1 MNMTR
6 MNGQPSNN
14 LSRKQIIEINT
25 RRFQLLK
32 KLGEGGTGS
41 VWLAKNLESSR
52 GSSYAVKIMYL
63 DVNDMTTQ
71 SARREVENMFQLNH
85 PSLIKLLDAERKLT
99 VNKRPSA
106 VLVME
111 CAPRGDLFDY
121 IRFNKGLRKKRDS
134 SAVHRVF
141 TDMVYA
147 LEHMHEKGICHRD
160 IKPENIIFDYNYNA
174 RLADFGFSKVFRKDG
189 KLLKMTEQLGS
200 RGYHAPEITSARHYS
215 ETIDIFSLGVV
226 LFIMYAGAPPFK
238 QVKSSDWWFQK
249 LATGRYDQFWAAH
262 ERGTQFS
269 TALKRL
275 LEGMLC
281 VNPKHRITLEGIKRS
296 VWFNKK
302 IRMSDQDY
310 RHYMHSIYKRMHPK
324 CSSATP
330 QPKGSLPKEEAVPK
344 VEATPKVSSPT
355 VEMMK
360 AEDSGPAHEEMKA
373 EDSAPPPAHEEEV
386 KSADKSPVAPLNAEV
401 LAPLPRIFSPAQHP
415 EKEKTTLEERPS
427 LFDAQTLLNKQGT
440 ITTEFESA
448 EEIRSIPR
456 SQSIKKYVEEL
467 KQMAVSVSGE
477 LPAIHNRLNECEEV
491 NTNLNPT
498 APASKT
504 PILSIQDV
512 PHAHIV
518 HPVLG
523 MMADLE
529 ANEEPEYESSE
540 EEDDEEM
547 ASLISKR
554 ILMATPGYGE
564 TMKKETE
571 KKTSTAYSEL
581 LQKKR
586 KDSAIT
592 WFRKMFSN

>member
-1 MNMTR
+1 MSGR
-6 MNGQPSNN
+6 KPSNN
-14 LSRKQIIEINT
+14 LCREQIIEVNN
-25 RRFQLLK
+25 RRFQLQK

-121 IRFNKGLRKKRDS
+121 IRFNKGLRKKSDS

-174 RLADFGFSKVFRKDG
+174 RLADFGFSKVFQKNGRRL
-189 KLLKMTEQLGS
+189 KLTEQLGS
-200 RGYHAPEITSARHYS
+200 RGYHAPEITRARHYS
-215 ETIDIFSLGVV
+215 EIIDIFSLGVV

-238 QVKSSDWWFQK
+238 QVKTSDWWFQK
-249 LATGRYDQFWAAH
+249 LATGRYEQFWAAH
-262 ERGTQFS
+262 ERATQFS
-269 TALKRL
+269 SALKRL

-281 VNPKHRITLEGIKRS
+281 VHPEKRITLEGIKRS

-310 RHYMHSIYKRMHPK
+310 RHYMHSIYKRMHPQ

-330 QPKGSLPKEEAVPK
+330 LPKGPLPK
-344 VEATPKVSSPT
+344 VEATSKVSSPI
-355 VEMMK
+355 V
-360 AEDSGPAHEEMKA
+360 EMKA
-373 EDSAPPPAHEEEV
+373 EESVSPPQEEEEEV
-386 KSADKSPVAPLNAEV
+386 KSADEPIFVAPSSAEME
-401 LAPLPRIFSPAQHP
+401 APLPAIDSPA
-415 EKEKTTLEERPS
+415 ENSRKEKTS
-427 LFDAQTLLNKQGT
+427 AKD
-440 ITTEFESA
+440 FEST
-448 EEIRSIPR
+448 EKIPSIPR
-456 SQSIKKYVEEL
+456 SQSIKKYVQDL
-467 KQMAVSVSGE
+467 KQMGAVSGK
-477 LPAIHNRLNECEEV
+477 LPAHNRLVESDDID
-491 NTNLNPT
+491 TLD
-498 APASKT
+498 PATPPNKT
-504 PILSIQDV
+504 PILSVHDV
-512 PHAHIV
+512 PRAHAG
-518 HPVLG
+518 HPVLR

-529 ANEEPEYESSE
+529 ANGEPEYESL
-540 EEDDEEM
+540 EEDKQLAD
-547 ASLISKR
+547 LISKR

-564 TMKKETE
+564 TPPKESVKQGRTG
-571 KKTSTAYSEL
+571 SSGL
-581 LQKKR
+581 PQRKR
-586 KDSAIT
+586 KASTVT
-592 WFRKMFSN
+592 WFRKLFSA